1 MNIRKLHRG
10 KGRIRCEIQPTF
22 FWCSFL
28 RIKKEGQGFLPG
40 MYEKENLCEKVV
52 GLCLIITIQKNCE
65 ETVLK
70 KQKNYEDNLKK

>member
-1 MNIRKLHRG
+1 
-10 KGRIRCEIQPTF
+10 
-22 FWCSFL
+22 
-28 RIKKEGQGFLPG
+28 

-70 KQKNYEDNLKK
+70 KQKNCEDNLKK

>member
-1 MNIRKLHRG
+1 
-10 KGRIRCEIQPTF
+10 
-22 FWCSFL
+22 
-28 RIKKEGQGFLPG
+28 
-40 MYEKENLCEKVV
+40 MYEKENLSEKVV